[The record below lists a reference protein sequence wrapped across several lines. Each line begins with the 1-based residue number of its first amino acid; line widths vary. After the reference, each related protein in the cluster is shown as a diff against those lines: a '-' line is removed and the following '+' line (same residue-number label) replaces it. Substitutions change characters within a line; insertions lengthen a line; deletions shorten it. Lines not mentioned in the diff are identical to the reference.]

1 MSFLE
6 IFLIAVSL
14 AMDALAV
21 SISNGLMLQKIK
33 LKHAFAHGA
42 FFGVFQFFMPVIGF
56 WGASLFSKYIQAFD
70 HWIAFILLLF
80 IGGNMIKESFDTD
93 DEGNSIVKSEKEIMS
108 FKNLTLLA
116 IATSIDALAVGV
128 TFAMEGVSADFDL
141 SLNIWIS
148 SLIIGVIAFVL
159 SFAGVIVG
167 KKIGSLFQSYAERVG
182 GAVLIC
188 IGLKILI
195 SALFFGQ

>member
-1 MSFLE
+1 MNLLE

-21 SISNGLMLQKIK
+21 SVSNGLMLQKIK
-33 LKHAFAHGA
+33 MKHAVAHGA
-42 FFGVFQFFMPVIGF
+42 FFGLFQFFMPVIGY
-56 WGASLFSKYIQAFD
+56 WGASLFSNYIEAFD
-70 HWIAFILLLF
+70 HWVAFILLLF
-80 IGGNMIKESFDTD
+80 IGGNMIHESFETD

-108 FKNLTLLA
+108 VKNLTLLA

-128 TFAMEGVSADFDL
+128 TFAMEGISPALDL
-141 SLNIWIS
+141 SLNIWVCSI
-148 SLIIGVIAFVL
+148 IIGVVAFVI
-159 SFAGVIVG
+159 SFAGVVVG
-167 KKIGSLFQSYAERVG
+167 KKIGSLFQTYAERVG

-195 SALFFGQ
+195 SALFFGK